1 MDIKYKNLTKAE
13 VKCLKDYNVDDEVIQ
28 SINAIQRKRHGAD
41 RFCADTYVDTYVD
54 FFSKLNQKYNISIS
68 KFEKL
73 YDDNEPYRY
82 KSYYSL
88 KQKYGDDIAEKICF
102 SLIDSNIDNVL
113 LWNFM
118 KDIAN
123 CNDKLSI
130 YDINKT
136 LDFVK
141 SFAIGINENK
151 LNNIVEDL
159 SSDMVKKS
167 VENDYEYDD
176 LDR

>member
-1 MDIKYKNLTKAE
+1 
-13 VKCLKDYNVDDEVIQ
+13 
-28 SINAIQRKRHGAD
+28 
-41 RFCADTYVDTYVD
+41 
-54 FFSKLNQKYNISIS
+54 
-68 KFEKL
+68 
-73 YDDNEPYRY
+73 
-82 KSYYSL
+82 
-88 KQKYGDDIAEKICF
+88 
-102 SLIDSNIDNVL
+102 
-113 LWNFM
+113 M